1 MHCCGGKGNELI
13 NQWISFLSHKFGGL
27 KQHRSPSQFW
37 EPEIQNQAHWV
48 KIKIVAP
55 GTLSLRRYGRAC
67 THFSRLRVTARVP
80 WLVAASLLCLLLCML
95 SSCSYE
101 SPYESPFC

>member
-27 KQHRSPSQFW
+27 KQHQSPSQFW

-55 GTLSLRRYGRAC
+55 GTLSLRLYGRAC
-67 THFSRLRVTARVP
+67 TPLLP
-80 WLVAASLLCLLLCML
+80 ASGDCPNSLACGRITPMFASVHALLL
-95 SSCSYE
+95 
-101 SPYESPFC
+101 